1 VRHHYRDIA
10 SASAI
15 ASIKQQFGRLGILVN
30 NAAPPPGGMNKR
42 QSLIAFCY
50 LPSINYIG
58 ES

>member
-1 VRHHYRDIA
+1 VRHHYRDI
-10 SASAI
+10 ASAI

-30 NAAPPPGGMNKR
+30 NAAPPRGGGMNKR
-42 QSLIAFCY
+42 QSLTAFCY